1 MRIGVPTEIKKQ
13 ESRVGLTPESVGEL
27 VRAGHQVHIQADA
40 GIASGFADE
49 AYTSV
54 GAKILPD
61 ADAVFGESELIVKVK
76 EPQPEETARLTKN
89 HTLFT
94 YLHLAPDPVQAKG
107 LMNSGCLAIAYET
120 VTDAHGGLPLL
131 RPMSQV
137 AGRMSM
143 QVAAG
148 ALMRTKG
155 RGRGILLG
163 GVPGVAP
170 AKVVI
175 IGGGVS
181 GTHAAE
187 IAVGMRADVWIF
199 DRNNERLGELDEQF
213 RGTVNTMYST
223 AHSLAEAIRDADLVI
238 GAVLIPGAS
247 APKLISRAQLST
259 MQPGSVLVD
268 IAIDQGGCFETSR
281 PTTHDD
287 PIYEV
292 DGILHYCVANMP
304 GAVPRTSTYALNN
317 ATLPFTLALA
327 NNGYAKAL
335 ADNPHLM
342 NGLNVHAGHVTCEA
356 VATALGYD
364 YVAPAK
370 ALASGISAAA

>member
-13 ESRVGLTPESVGEL
+13 EFRVGLTPESVGEL
-27 VRAGHQVHIQADA
+27 TAAGHDVAIQTGA
-40 GIASGFADE
+40 GAGSGFQDDQ
-49 AYTSV
+49 YTSV

-76 EPQPEETARLTKN
+76 EPQPQETARLTKD

-107 LMNSGCLAIAYET
+107 LVDSGAVAIAYET
-120 VTDAHGGLPLL
+120 VTDRDGRLPLL
-131 RPMSQV
+131 TPMSQV

-143 QVAAG
+143 QVAAW
-148 ALMRTKG
+148 ALMKTR
-155 RGRGILLG
+155 RGRGLLLG

-181 GTHAAE
+181 GTNAAE
-187 IAVGMRADVWIF
+187 IAVGMRADVTVF
-199 DRNNERLGELDEQF
+199 DRNTARLAELDAQF
-213 RGTVNTMYST
+213 NGLVKTMYST
-223 AHSLAEAIRDADLVI
+223 RAALAESVKEADLII

-247 APKLISRAQLST
+247 APKLVTLEQLST
-259 MQPGSVLVD
+259 MKFGAVLVD
-268 IAIDQGGCFETSR
+268 IAIDQGGCFETSK
-281 PTTHDD
+281 PTTHED

-317 ATLPFTLALA
+317 ATLPFVLQIANMGTKGALNA
-327 NNGYAKAL
+327 
-335 ADNPHLM
+335 NPHLAR
-342 NGLNVHAGHVTCEA
+342 GLTVAEGMITHEA
-356 VATALGYD
+356 VARDLG
-364 YVAPAK
+364 
-370 ALASGISAAA
+370 

>member
-27 VRAGHQVHIQADA
+27 VRAGHSVCVQSGA
-40 GIASGFADE
+40 GINSGFANE
-49 AYTSV
+49 AYVSV
-54 GAKILPD
+54 GAQIVAD
-61 ADAVFGESELIVKVK
+61 ADAVFSGSELIVKVK
-76 EPQPEETARLTKN
+76 EPQPEETARLTPG

-94 YLHLAPDPVQAKG
+94 YLHLAPDPVQARG
-107 LMNSGCLAIAYET
+107 LMKSGCLAIAYET
-120 VTDAHGGLPLL
+120 VTDSEGGLPLL

-143 QVAAG
+143 QVAAW
-148 ALMRTKG
+148 ALMRTK

-170 AKVVI
+170 SKVVI

-187 IAVGMRADVWIF
+187 IAVGMRADVTVF
-199 DRNNERLGELDEQF
+199 DRNNIRLGQLDEQF
-213 RGTVNTMYST
+213 RGSLKTMYST
-223 AHSLAEAIRDADLVI
+223 AHSLAEAIKEADLVI

-247 APKLISRAQLST
+247 APKLISRAQLKT
-259 MQPGSVLVD
+259 MKPGAVLVD
-268 IAIDQGGCFETSR
+268 IAIDQGGCFETSHA
-281 PTTHDD
+281 TTHED
-287 PIYEV
+287 PIYDV

-317 ATLPFTLALA
+317 ATLPFVMQIANKGARAAINSDRHLA
-327 NNGYAKAL
+327 NGLTVDQGTIAHKLVARDLGETYVRP
-335 ADNPHLM
+335 DW
-342 NGLNVHAGHVTCEA
+342 LNVAFT
-356 VATALGYD
+356 
-364 YVAPAK
+364 
-370 ALASGISAAA
+370 

>member
-27 VRAGHQVHIQADA
+27 VRAGHTVLVQDGA
-40 GIASGFADE
+40 GINSGFANE

-54 GAKILPD
+54 GAAIAPD
-61 ADAVFGESELIVKVK
+61 AGAVFAGSELIVKVK
-76 EPQPEETARLTKN
+76 EPQPEETARLTKD

-107 LMNSGCLAIAYET
+107 LMDSGCLAIAYET
-120 VTDAHGGLPLL
+120 VTDHEGGLPLL

-143 QVAAG
+143 QVAAW
-148 ALMRTKG
+148 ALMRTK

-170 AKVVI
+170 SKVVI

-187 IAVGMRADVWIF
+187 IAVGMRADVTVF
-199 DRNNERLGELDEQF
+199 DRNNIRLGELDEQF
-213 RGTVNTMYST
+213 RGSLKTMYST
-223 AHSLAEAIRDADLVI
+223 AHSLAEAIKEADLVI

-247 APKLISRAQLST
+247 APKLISREQLKT
-259 MQPGSVLVD
+259 MKPGAVLVD
-268 IAIDQGGCFETSR
+268 IAIDQGGCFETSHA
-281 PTTHDD
+281 TTHED
-287 PIYEV
+287 PIYDV

-317 ATLPFTLALA
+317 ATLPFVMQIANLGARGAINANRHLA
-327 NNGYAKAL
+327 NGLTVDKGTIAHKLVARDLGVPYVRP
-335 ADNPHLM
+335 DW
-342 NGLNVHAGHVTCEA
+342 LNVAFT
-356 VATALGYD
+356 
-364 YVAPAK
+364 
-370 ALASGISAAA
+370 